1 MELVSINTLSNM
13 LEVPE
18 STIRYYILK
27 NYIPYVKLGKLIRFD
42 KDTINKWIK
51 DRTVKAIDGGIYE
64 SSTQRTPIA
73 KGHSH

>member
-13 LEVPE
+13 LEMSE

-42 KDTINKWIK
+42 KEAINKWIK

-64 SSTQRTPIA
+64 SSVQRTPLT
-73 KGHSH
+73 KGNSN